1 MRVALQTSDEDGLP
15 EGSPKML
22 IGLLAAAIA
31 GAALAVVALPPFVPA
46 LAQAVSGESPKA
58 YWFLARS
65 SAFVAFVL
73 LWLSTVTGLL
83 MTGKL
88 AQATLGQ
95 WLAFEL
101 HQFAS
106 LLGLAFTAFH
116 ALILLGDRY
125 INYSLAQLLLP
136 FGSANYRPLEVG
148 LGQIAFYASAV
159 IAFSFYARRWI
170 GTRAWRVLHFLSFA
184 AFALALAHGVLG
196 GTDTSTPWAQA
207 IYWIAGGSVLFLT
220 IYRAL
225 SARVVPAPRAR

>member
-1 MRVALQTSDEDGLP
+1 MHASLQTSSVDELP

-22 IGLLAAAIA
+22 IGLLAAALA
-31 GAALAVVALPPFVPA
+31 GAALAVVVLPPFVPA
-46 LAQAVSGESPKA
+46 LAQAASGESPKA

-73 LWLSTVTGLL
+73 LWLSTAAGLL

-106 LLGLAFTAFH
+106 LLGLAFALFH

-148 LGQIAFYASAV
+148 LGQLAFYMSAV
-159 IAFSFYARRWI
+159 IAFSFYVRRWI
-170 GTRAWRVLHFLSFA
+170 GTRLWRVLHFLSFA
-184 AFALALAHGVLG
+184 AFALALAHGIFS
-196 GTDTSTPWAQA
+196 GTDTSAPWAQA
-207 IYWIAGGSVLFLT
+207 LYWAAGGSVLFLT
-220 IYRAL
+220 IYRVL
-225 SARVVPAPRAR
+225 SVRVVPEPRVR